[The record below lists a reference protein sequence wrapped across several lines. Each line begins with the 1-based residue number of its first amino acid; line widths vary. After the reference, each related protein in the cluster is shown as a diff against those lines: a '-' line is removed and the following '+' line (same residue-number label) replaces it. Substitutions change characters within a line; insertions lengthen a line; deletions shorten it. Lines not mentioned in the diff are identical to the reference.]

1 MYFLRKITGLVSGIK
16 TKKMTIEGRIVKYS
30 YQGKFIG
37 INPFSM
43 LRDLSYKA
51 QGIANLNSELKLKDF
66 QEITF
71 GCIPDFGNELNIRV
85 DTKIDK
91 TSFTIERS
99 VKKMDQTP
107 HTCYEFYFE
116 EILFAR
122 LIKKYDYGSQFS
134 SVVINFKNSLS
145 APTKEDSNQV
155 SWKSGNQF
163 LIAENFGHSHVNICY
178 DLELLLRMGNMVS

>member
-1 MYFLRKITGLVSGIK
+1 MYFLRKISGFVSGIK
-16 TKKMTIEGRIVKYS
+16 TKKLTIEGRIVTYS
-30 YQGKFIG
+30 YQGKFIS

-51 QGIANLNSELKLKDF
+51 QGIAKLNSELKLKDL

-71 GCIPDFGNELNIRV
+71 DCIPEFGNELNIRV
-85 DTKIDK
+85 QSKIDK

-116 EILFAR
+116 EILIAR
-122 LIKKYDYGSQFS
+122 LIKKYDYGSQFPF
-134 SVVINFKNSLS
+134 VVNTFKESLS
-145 APTKEDSNQV
+145 EPTKEESNQA

-163 LIAENFGHSHVNICY
+163 LIAENFGHSHVNVCY
-178 DLELLLRMGNMVS
+178 DQELLLRIGNMVS

>member
-1 MYFLRKITGLVSGIK
+1 MYFLRKISGFVSGIK
-16 TKKMTIEGRIVKYS
+16 TKKLTIEGKLVTYS
-30 YQGKFIG
+30 YQGKFIS

-51 QGIANLNSELKLKDF
+51 QEIAKLNSDLKLNDL
-66 QEITF
+66 QEIRF
-71 GCIPDFGNELNIRV
+71 GCIPDFGNDLNIRV
-85 DTKIDK
+85 NTKIDK
-91 TSFTIERS
+91 ASFTIERS

-122 LIKKYDYGSQFS
+122 LIKKYDYGSQFP
-134 SVVINFKNSLS
+134 SVVSNFKNSL
-145 APTKEDSNQV
+145 AEPTKEGSNQV

-163 LIAENFGHSHVNICY
+163 LIAENFGHTHVNICF
-178 DLELLLRMGNMVS
+178 DSELLLRMGNMVS